1 MHLRS
6 AIAVLLVSLVSSGC
20 GREVPVPPSDVSP
33 LPTEPAASALHCY
46 LLLTLTID
54 QMAEIDG
61 PGRQGGFVA
70 RRGTDEL
77 LRARARVAAQLDG
90 DLLDELVRDPWPRL
104 EELLAGFDTD
114 GDGQLATAAEVDEFN
129 RHVVACTLRD
139 SGAGS

>member
-1 MHLRS
+1 MYLRNTF
-6 AIAVLLVSLVSSGC
+6 AILLVALLASGC
-20 GREVPVPPSDVSP
+20 GKQAPAPPGNASP
-33 LPTEPAASALHCY
+33 LPDEPAARALHCY

-54 QMAEIDG
+54 QMAEVDG

-70 RRGTDEL
+70 KRGTDEL

-90 DLLDELVRDPWPRL
+90 ELLDELDRDPWPRL

-129 RHVVACTLRD
+129 RHVAACAA
-139 SGAGS
+139 GAGS